1 MGWTRRYKVFV
12 SVFCVAFVLS
22 VSTLVFATVNYL
34 EFYVAL
40 NNLYLRVDSFD
51 YEIFELGGRKIVCVN
66 GNLTLIHNS
75 SYNGLVLE
83 SVYVSM
89 FLEGESQPFFER
101 RFWLDG
107 ESLPPFSSV
116 FLVVKNQNL
125 TDNIEGFVQLKEQ
138 GESVDLTVKTCV
150 FIYVFGGPFATK
162 VFLEDFELTI

>member
-1 MGWTRRYKVFV
+1 MGWTRRYKVFILI
-12 SVFCVAFVLS
+12 FCILFILS

-40 NNLYLRVDSFD
+40 NNLYLRVDNFD
-51 YEIFELGGRKIVCVN
+51 YEIFELDGKKIVCVN

-75 SYNGLVLE
+75 SYNGLTLE

-89 FLEGESQPFFER
+89 FLEGESEPFFER

-107 ESLPPFSSV
+107 QSLTPFSFVS
-116 FLVVKNQNL
+116 LIIKNQNL
-125 TDNIEGFVQLKEQ
+125 TGNSGGFIQLKGQ
-138 GESVDLTVKTCV
+138 GENVDLTVKTCV

-162 VFLEDFELTI
+162 VYLEDFELTV